1 MKKETSC
8 INSRAVIEYIKEH
21 RPESCSD
28 LIQNIDPELDGMS
41 DPEAYLTDPNNWIS
55 CVVICELYL
64 RARTIMQDEQVAY
77 NIGRYAVEKTSM
89 GYAQSILVKAFWS
102 AKKALRHA
110 QKINDKWNRS
120 KRVELVEIRR
130 NRATVRLHWD
140 TQMKLSKDLCLINQ
154 GTYTFLPL
162 VWGGKPFSLHEQC
175 CFFEGAPFCEYQ
187 LKWPVRNRLHEIIS
201 RFFTSKSVL
210 KETIREMENDKRVI
224 EMKYEE
230 VNRLNIKLN
239 QKINQLTAIQDTGK
253 AILSVLDLKRL
264 LTVILN
270 LIANVCHINRAI
282 IMLVNEDEQCLEYI
296 HGTSSVN
303 EVPQAI
309 RDYRVSLDRVSN
321 ILVRVANTGRPEY
334 IPRVDHSQLR
344 KENIVLAYGKPSSV
358 YVVPLITRSKVIGVI
373 ATDGIDGVGVPD
385 ETRATL
391 EVFAPQIAIAIENA
405 KLYGQLQKKMTE
417 LKRSHALLS
426 RAERFSFLG
435 NLAARLA
442 HEIKNPLTAIRTF
455 LQMLPRKY
463 DDKEFMEEFYEIALE
478 ETMRVNNLITEL
490 LDLVKHKESNFAFN
504 DLHALIDKM
513 VLLVSPQTK
522 EKEIEVVRHYDTDL
536 GQGWFDAEQIKQ
548 VILNLLSNAVDFTPH
563 GGRIEIVTRKRA
575 EKGVDE
581 ANISIRN
588 KGSSISKA
596 IVDKIFDPYFTTKHR
611 SDMHNGTGLGL
622 FIAHQNMTAH
632 GGNIEVDSQF
642 ENGTSFLLRLPLA
655 AAQNTTADG
664 EDERN
669 DAH

>member
-1 MKKETSC
+1 MKKEASC
-8 INSRAVIEYIKEH
+8 INSRSVIEYIKEY
-21 RPESCSD
+21 RPESYSD
-28 LIQNIDPELDGMS
+28 LIQNLDPELDGMP
-41 DPEAYLTDPNNWIS
+41 DPEAYLTDPNNWIPCS
-55 CVVICELYL
+55 VICTLYR
-64 RARTIMQDEQVAY
+64 RARAIMQDERAAY

-102 AKKALRHA
+102 AKIALRHA

-120 KRVELVEIRR
+120 KRVELVEVCR

-140 TQMKLSKDLCLINQ
+140 GQMQLSKDLCLINQ

-162 VWGGKPFSLHEQC
+162 VWGGKPFSLQEQC
-175 CFFEGAPFCEYQ
+175 CFFEGAPFCEYE
-187 LKWPVRNRLHEIIS
+187 LKWPVRNRLHEILS

-210 KETIREMENDKRVI
+210 MESIREMENDKRVI
-224 EMKYEE
+224 ETKYEE

-239 QKINQLTAIQDTGK
+239 QKIKQLTAIQDTGK
-253 AILSVLDLKRL
+253 AILSVLDLKHL
-264 LTVILN
+264 LTVIMN
-270 LIANVCHINRAI
+270 LIANVCHLNRAI
-282 IMLVNEDEQCLEYI
+282 IMLVNDDEQCLEYI
-296 HGTSSVN
+296 HGTSSIG

-334 IPRVDHSQLR
+334 IPHVNHSQLR

-373 ATDGIDGVGVPD
+373 ATDGVDGVGVPD

-405 KLYGQLQKKMTE
+405 KLYGQLQQQMTE

-513 VLLVSPQTK
+513 VLLISPQTK
-522 EKEIEVVRHYDTDL
+522 EKEIEVVRQYDTDI
-536 GQGWFDAEQIKQ
+536 GQLWFDSEKIKQ
-548 VILNLLSNAVDFTPH
+548 VILNLLANAVDFTPQS
-563 GGRIEIVTRKRA
+563 GRIEIITKKSA
-575 EKGVDE
+575 QKGVDV
-581 ANISIRN
+581 ANISIRDN
-588 KGSSISKA
+588 GSGISKT
-596 IVDKIFDPYFTTKHR
+596 IIDKIFDPYFTTKHR
-611 SDMHNGTGLGL
+611 SNLHNGTGLGL

-632 GGNIEVDSQF
+632 GGSIEVDRQF
-642 ENGTSFLLRLPLA
+642 KDGTNFLLRFPLETEQA
-655 AAQNTTADG
+655 VTAEREDG
-664 EDERN
+664 I
-669 DAH
+669 DAN

>member
-8 INSRAVIEYIKEH
+8 INSRSIIEYIKEH
-21 RPESCSD
+21 RPESCSA
-28 LIQNIDPELDGMS
+28 LIQNLDPELDGMR

-55 CVVICELYL
+55 CAVICKLYR
-64 RARTIMQDEQVAY
+64 RARTILQDERAAY

-89 GYAQSILVKAFWS
+89 GYAQRILVKAFWS
-102 AKKALRHA
+102 AKKALRHS

-120 KRVELVEIRR
+120 KRVELVQIHR

-140 TQMKLSKDLCLINQ
+140 SQMGLSKDLCWINQ
-154 GTYTFLPL
+154 GTYTYLPL
-162 VWGGKPFSLHEQC
+162 VWGGKPFALHERC
-175 CFFEGAPFCEYQ
+175 CFFEGAPYCEYQ
-187 LKWPVRNRLHEIIS
+187 LKWPVHNRLYEILS
-201 RFFTSKSVL
+201 RFFSSKSVL
-210 KETIREMENDKRVI
+210 RETIREMENDKHII
-224 EMKYEE
+224 EAKYEE
-230 VNRLNIKLN
+230 VNRLNTELN
-239 QKINQLTAIQDTGK
+239 QKVKQLTAVQDTGK
-253 AILSVLDLKRL
+253 AILSVLDLNHL
-264 LTVILN
+264 LTVIMN

-282 IMLVNEDEQCLEYI
+282 IMLINEDEQCLEYI
-296 HGTSSVN
+296 HGTSSIGD
-303 EVPQAI
+303 VPQAI
-309 RDYRVSLDRVSN
+309 RDYRISLDRVSN
-321 ILVRVANTGRPEY
+321 ILVRVANTGHPEY

-373 ATDGIDGVGVPD
+373 ATDGIEDGGVPA
-385 ETRATL
+385 ETRSTL

-405 KLYGQLQKKMTE
+405 RLYGQLQEQMTE

-504 DLHALIDKM
+504 DLHAVIDKM

-522 EKEIEVVRHYDTDL
+522 EKEIEVVRQYDTDI
-536 GQGWFDAEQIKQ
+536 GQVWFDSEQMKQ
-548 VILNLLSNAVDFTPH
+548 VILNLLSNAVDFTPQ
-563 GGRIEIVTRKRA
+563 GGQIQIITKKSA
-575 EKGVDE
+575 NKDVDE
-581 ANISIRN
+581 AMISIRDN
-588 KGSSISKA
+588 GSGISKA
-596 IVDKIFDPYFTTKHR
+596 IIDKIFDPYFTTKHR
-611 SDMHNGTGLGL
+611 SDIHSGTGLGL

-632 GGNIEVDSQF
+632 GGSIEVDSQVQD
-642 ENGTSFLLRLPLA
+642 GTAFLLRLPFEA
-655 AAQNTTADG
+655 GQATTTLREGGSVA
-664 EDERN
+664 N
-669 DAH
+669 

>member
-8 INSRAVIEYIKEH
+8 INSRSVIEYIKEH
-21 RPESCSD
+21 RPESCSN
-28 LIQNIDPELDGMS
+28 LIQHLDSEIDNMP

-55 CVVICELYL
+55 CAVICKLYH
-64 RARTIMQDEQVAY
+64 RARTIMQDERAAY

-89 GYAQSILVKAFWS
+89 GYAQRIIVKAFWS
-102 AKKALRHA
+102 ARKALRHA

-120 KRVELVEIRR
+120 KQVELVETRR

-140 TQMKLSKDLCLINQ
+140 KNMELSKDLCWINQ
-154 GTYTFLPL
+154 GTYTYLPL
-162 VWGGKPFSLHEQC
+162 VWGGKPFILHERC
-175 CFFEGAPFCEYQ
+175 CFFEGAPYCEYQ
-187 LKWPVRNRLHEIIS
+187 LKWPARNRLYEIFS

-210 KETIREMENDKRVI
+210 METIREMENDKHII
-224 EMKYEE
+224 ETKYEE
-230 VNRLNIKLN
+230 VNRLNTKLN
-239 QKINQLTAIQDTGK
+239 QKIKQLTAIQDTGK
-253 AILSVLDLKRL
+253 AILSVLDLDHL
-264 LTVILN
+264 LTVIMN

-296 HGTSSVN
+296 HGTSSVG
-303 EVPQAI
+303 EVPQEV
-309 RDYRVSLDRVSN
+309 RDYRVPLERVSN
-321 ILVRVANTGRPEY
+321 ILVRVANTGHPEY

-373 ATDGIDGVGVPD
+373 ATDGREGVGVPD

-391 EVFAPQIAIAIENA
+391 EVFSPQIAIAIENA
-405 KLYGQLQKKMTE
+405 RLYGRLQEQMTE
-417 LKRSHALLS
+417 LQHSHALLS

-463 DDKEFMEEFYEIALE
+463 DDREFMEGFYEIALE
-478 ETMRVNNLITEL
+478 ETMRVNNLMTEL

-504 DLHALIDKM
+504 DLHALIEKM

-522 EKEIEVVRHYDTDL
+522 EKRITVQRQYDPEI
-536 GQGWFDAEQIKQ
+536 GQLWVDSEQIKQ

-563 GGRIEIVTRKRA
+563 GGRIEIVTNKTDAKNDRYETRILIRDN
-575 EKGVDE
+575 GIG
-581 ANISIRN
+581 ISDTMI
-588 KGSSISKA
+588 
-596 IVDKIFDPYFTTKHR
+596 DKIFDPYFTTKHR
-611 SDMHNGTGLGL
+611 SDIHNGTGLGL

-632 GGNIEVDSQF
+632 GGSIDVHSQVDK
-642 ENGTSFLLRLPLA
+642 GTTFILRLPFESEPA
-655 AAQNTTADG
+655 VPK
-664 EDERN
+664 ERGDKR
-669 DAH
+669 DAN